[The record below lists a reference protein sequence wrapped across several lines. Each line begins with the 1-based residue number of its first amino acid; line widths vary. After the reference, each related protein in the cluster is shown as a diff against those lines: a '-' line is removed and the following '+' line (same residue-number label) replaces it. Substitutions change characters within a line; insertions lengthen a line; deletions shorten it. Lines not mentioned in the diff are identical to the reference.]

1 MCWPIQS
8 TRRARS
14 RTAET
19 SIGKKPKDAGRR
31 RKKPQSSAR
40 STLNYI
46 WFIFKRMGHGLRKRA
61 VPCAVP
67 RAPRTGQAFL
77 EKALRTI
84 DLCPRPKDRQTTLEK
99 TDNARTGAFALN
111 ESRPGAMTKPWRR
124 SWGSPPSPKKRRNI
138 LNCHLYVKA
147 LNRIEGCFP
156 NTESGAA
163 SAQTC
168 RRAKKKNQPAG
179 WERFARTGFMA
190 KAAKSMDG
198 ASP

>member
-19 SIGKKPKDAGRR
+19 SIGKKPKNAEHR

-84 DLCPRPKDRQTTLEK
+84 DQCPRPKDRPTTLEK

-124 SWGSPPSPKKRRNI
+124 SWEKGPPLKERRNSSCCR
-138 LNCHLYVKA
+138 LSCQSHEPVG
-147 LNRIEGCFP
+147 GCFP

-163 SAQTC
+163 SALTC
-168 RRAKKKNQPAG
+168 RRAKKTAAG
-179 WERFARTGFMA
+179 RELFARTGFMA